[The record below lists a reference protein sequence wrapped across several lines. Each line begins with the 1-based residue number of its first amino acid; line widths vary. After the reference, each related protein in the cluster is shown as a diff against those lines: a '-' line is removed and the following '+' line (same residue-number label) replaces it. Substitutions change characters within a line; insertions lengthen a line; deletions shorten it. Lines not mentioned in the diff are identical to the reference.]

1 MMEGV
6 KTLPSP
12 APVNI
17 SSKQQLV
24 QTKSIEQCSENLRNS
39 LNNNNSP
46 SSGIG
51 KSDVSSS
58 VTNSS
63 DLKYLHKKFKR
74 IASATVDDLPTP
86 RSQRDSDRSG
96 VGLSERCPPSINGDD
111 RISSPKIT
119 NSTDIHVQR
128 QEILPNKIPI
138 VQIHQP
144 QVHQNSVSFQPSVPG
159 GAACT
164 DQNPPSSGRNV
175 CQYCNLNCTKPS
187 VLQKHIRSHTN
198 ERPYPCT
205 PCGFAFKTKSNLYKH
220 CRSRAHTLRL
230 QGVDAPPQDDDL
242 SDQDQDNDLSSN
254 ASGSDVVSRTASP
267 MDDRVVSPYQMPEK
281 PYKPKFHNAAAFYTK
296 EESTESSV
304 SGSGS
309 IYQQDNCGPPIASN
323 STRNFPIAVPS
334 NHQAHQLASQ
344 QDLEQHIS
352 KIISD
357 NEAIMEDVEPALQKK
372 YHKITGISRGTSIQ
386 DGSTS
391 KASTSAGPVKIHRDE
406 SHPVS
411 LLAKI
416 NSQAMVQPN
425 VVNQQTPS
433 PLLPLQSTSAQP
445 LNLIKIPTPATES
458 SDSLR
463 KRCYSESF
471 GGADLTTVANHPQ
484 NPERSI
490 IKGLLLDW
498 KSVTGG
504 DGDDAVHTCQL
515 CKISFRSAENLKYH
529 SICYCQGNHSAP
541 LSPVGTPSHKYS
553 RSNSIHV
560 NLPEKYNPNSLKN
573 LAKYTLRQPPPRN
586 PSTLS
591 KLAQSQLRH
600 PKPKPEKIVL
610 SQSNLIASSSSTSRQ
625 PAMCEIQT
633 PLPSPGPLLGKT
645 RLVEDKR
652 SQSGSDEVVITHVNH
667 DLKHMKRGPDPQ
679 SNFPDQDAEVKLTAE
694 KRLRLEYANS
704 SQIPLSGIYGN
715 TKAPALSLV
724 GLEYLRNNKHMPQT
738 EGHSGKNREMYGGEI
753 SHAKKFDVKMQSED
767 SIRRDSSGGS
777 IISESPGSDSE
788 QNISIRTP
796 GLYSGGKVE
805 KMATTRDSPPI
816 HPLTPSLLV
825 ASTLCAPSLVS
836 SGKSGM
842 NHFQFPPINPI
853 TAFNPLTLPPVS
865 VTPEHAT
872 TILHG
877 GKLIPFVPGIPG
889 PNTSTPTKVNIKR
902 TSSPNMKKS
911 LSGNPLIFSMSNN
924 AGKKIDHPPLFNG
937 QHQPMSIPSIKIE
950 SLEEKNRLREQKFK
964 PMPKMKQPEMKKSFI
979 FARIADNLSPRKPDV
994 ADEETHFSFENIPKA
1009 EVKVP
1014 TQQPVSVEIP
1024 SETEKRDEMTEK
1036 QRTKFL
1042 RPTSLPLKPGTFIPK
1057 RHHGITPTTN
1067 TLPLI
1072 SPETPRPSKTCIQM
1086 YINGQAYTYLGLKC
1100 STKPFYCTVNKTQ
1113 PIYLPH
1119 HIRTISMYSQWQVC
1133 AESNP
1138 HPLGLKPDAVI
1149 SLYDSRHRPMNY
1161 TVAQTSKEFREIKSI
1176 QSQGTI
1182 CTPFVITHKD
1192 QNQHHALKQL
1202 PIPVE
1207 KIVDKSPEKD
1217 VSGSKNDGV
1226 VNSTVPGGYESTED
1240 YEYVKGRGFGRYVC
1254 HTCGIRCRKPSMLKK
1269 HIRTHTNIRPYTCQ
1283 YCAFSFK
1290 TKGNLTKHMKSKSHA
1305 KKCEEL
1311 GIIPIPMTVSDEV
1324 LEMDS
1329 NKERQVTVPGDSDS
1343 DDDSD
1348 GDEPDSE
1355 LSDADESRSRL
1366 QEHEAAKCL
1375 LSLSMTNHA
1384 SESST
1389 DAPSSFCK
1397 SPQYPAQASDVQSA
1411 TQRRVI
1417 TFNSPPT
1424 IFDFPRLEQY
1434 YSNPNIHKV
1443 LVSTPGASSHFEY
1456 DDAGN
1461 MPMDLTKPREL
1472 TPTKVADVVT
1482 TMEPASF
1489 LISLVSITDKMPQTP
1504 IPAEIDGNKLLQEYL
1519 TEKALQGSKM
1529 KQCQKNA
1536 EVLSNGNVIFISSP
1550 VGTPVKDVKN
1560 ELSGEKTTAS
1570 IETLAEIAASSKKM
1584 DVLGKGFPTRT
1595 SNDVAKN
1602 VASEYLK
1609 MTSKSKV
1616 LFPQKADD
1624 GAESGT
1630 EVADPPTDGNISV
1643 NSSKIAGILARTV
1656 VVGEN
1661 GRVTPEYPAGSF
1673 SPARRLTR
1681 IQEDGRSVCE
1691 ICSKTFQKPSQ
1702 LHLHFNIHFLERK
1715 YRCEPCAVSF
1725 RTQGHLRKHER
1736 SDGHN
1741 NKVSRTSTF
1750 GVPTTTNPRPF
1761 KCSDCKVAFRIH
1773 GHLAKHLRSKMH
1785 VLRLECHG
1793 KLPFGTYA
1801 EIERAGMSLTDID
1814 TTDCENSLASLKS
1827 LAQKLH
1833 ESDPSK
1839 LSQWNT
1845 PNNRSSAGSGA
1856 EAGDSDTDEG
1866 DEGSPDDSLSGNE
1879 NSTLLGNTIE
1889 GVVTEGGGGMKRKV
1903 EDLAMPSALGSAT
1916 ETLPTLPEKRLK
1928 SASFDT

>member
-1 MMEGV
+1 MGRRKGVSAKAAASKNSKRTTESVGVIAIDDGKLKDDPGGRLPRMMEGV
-6 KTLPSP
+6 KALPSQSVELP
-12 APVNI
+12 PKASGEQQQQQQQQKQPEGVR
-17 SSKQQLV
+17 SS
-24 QTKSIEQCSENLRNS
+24 I
-39 LNNNNSP
+39 NNNNST
-46 SSGIG
+46 ST
-51 KSDVSSS
+51 
-58 VTNSS
+58 TNSS

-74 IASATVDDLPTP
+74 IASATVDDCLAVPTTESAS
-86 RSQRDSDRSG
+86 RGNSDRARAAAEEPPATVNG
-96 VGLSERCPPSINGDD
+96 VDRC
-111 RISSPKIT
+111 
-119 NSTDIHVQR
+119 DIHVQR
-128 QEILPNKIPI
+128 EEVLPNKIPI
-138 VQIHQP
+138 VQIQP
-144 QVHQNSVSFQPSVPG
+144 QVQQNSVSFQ
-159 GAACT
+159 AAA

-198 ERPYPCT
+198 ERPYPCA
-205 PCGFAFKTKSNLYKH
+205 PCGIAFKTKSNLYKH

-230 QGVDAPPQDDDL
+230 QGEAPPPDEDL
-242 SDQDQDNDLSSN
+242 GFTSDQENDLSSN

-267 MDDRVVSPYQMPEK
+267 MDERVVSPYQMPEK

-304 SGSGS
+304 GVQCQVES
-309 IYQQDNCGPPIASN
+309 QVPPN
-323 STRNFPIAVPS
+323 TVRNLPQTVPS
-334 NHQAHQLASQ
+334 THQSHQLASQ

-352 KIISD
+352 KIISE
-357 NEAIMEDVEPALQKK
+357 NEAIMEDVEPPLQKK
-372 YHKITGISRGTSIQ
+372 YHKITGITRGVSVQ
-386 DGSTS
+386 DGQVAKGAAVPS
-391 KASTSAGPVKIHRDE
+391 VKVHRE
-406 SHPVS
+406 EGN
-411 LLAKI
+411 LLAKM
-416 NSQAMVQPN
+416 NAHTSQISQPSGSC
-425 VVNQQTPS
+425 QPPTA
-433 PLLPLQSTSAQP
+433 AQP
-445 LNLIKIPTPATES
+445 LNLIKAPPVVPES
-458 SDSLR
+458 SEQLR
-463 KRCYSESF
+463 KRCYSENFSNTN
-471 GGADLTTVANHPQ
+471 LTTVANHPQ
-484 NPERSI
+484 NPEGSI
-490 IKGLLLDW
+490 IKGLLLEW
-498 KSVTGG
+498 KGATGG
-504 DGDDAVHTCQL
+504 DGEDAVHTCPL
-515 CKISFRSAENLKYH
+515 CKITFRSKDNLTYH
-529 SICYCQGNHSAP
+529 SIGYCQGNHSAP
-541 LSPVGTPSHKYS
+541 ISPVGSPSHKYS

-573 LAKYTLRQPPPRN
+573 LAKCTLRQPPRM

-591 KLAQSQLRH
+591 KLAQSQLKL

-610 SQSNLIASSSSTSRQ
+610 VASTS
-625 PAMCEIQT
+625 QT
-633 PLPSPGPLLGKT
+633 AGVQAPLPSPGPLLGKT
-645 RLVEDKR
+645 RLVDDKR
-652 SQSGSDEVVITHVNH
+652 TAQGSDEVVITHVNH
-667 DLKHMKRGPDPQ
+667 DPKQIKRP
-679 SNFPDQDAEVKLTAE
+679 PDQSISFAADQEPGE
-694 KRLRLEYANS
+694 KRIRLEYNNS
-704 SQIPLSGIYGN
+704 LYSNSKN
-715 TKAPALSLV
+715 PALSLV
-724 GLEYLRNNKHMPQT
+724 GLEYLRSVKGAMPMPPSDPHTSQ
-738 EGHSGKNREMYGGEI
+738 NREMYGGELEMV
-753 SHAKKFDVKMQSED
+753 KKFDGKLKYEED
-767 SIRRDSSGGS
+767 GIRRDSSGGS
-777 IISESPGSDSE
+777 IVSESPGSDSE

-805 KMATTRDSPPI
+805 KISTSRDSPPI
-816 HPLTPSLLV
+816 NPLTPSLLV
-825 ASTLCAPSLVS
+825 ASTLCAPTLVKP
-836 SGKSGM
+836 GIT
-842 NHFQFPPINPI
+842 HFQFPPINPI
-853 TAFNPLTLPPVS
+853 TAYNPLTLPPVS
-865 VTPEHAT
+865 VGPEHAT

-889 PNTSTPTKVNIKR
+889 PNTSTPMKVDVKR
-902 TSSPNMKKS
+902 TPSPSVKKS
-911 LSGNPLIFSMSNN
+911 LIGLT
-924 AGKKIDHPPLFNG
+924 KKIADPPLFNG
-937 QHQPMSIPSIKIE
+937 HQQLSLSIPSIKIE
-950 SLEEKNRLREQKFK
+950 SMEEKNRAREQQRLKTLGK
-964 PMPKMKQPEMKKSFI
+964 VKQPEVARKSFI
-979 FARIADNLSPRKPDV
+979 FARIADNLSPRKPESG
-994 ADEETHFSFENIPKA
+994 AEEENHFTFDSIQKP
-1009 EVKVP
+1009 EVKLA
-1014 TQQPVSVEIP
+1014 TQPVTVEIP
-1024 SETEKRDEMTEK
+1024 EKETMEVPEKP
-1036 QRTKFL
+1036 TKFL

-1149 SLYDSRHRPMNY
+1149 SLYDSRHRPMNF
-1161 TVAQTSKEFREIKSI
+1161 TVAHSTKEFKETKSI

-1192 QNQHHALKQL
+1192 QTQHHFHKPL
-1202 PIPVE
+1202 PVVE
-1207 KIVDKSPEKD
+1207 KKPERSEKETTTQKSEATG
-1217 VSGSKNDGV
+1217 VSS
-1226 VNSTVPGGYESTED
+1226 VPGGYESTED

-1254 HTCGIRCRKPSMLKK
+1254 QTCGIRCRKPSMLKK

-1324 LEMDS
+1324 LDMDA

-1343 DDDSD
+1343 DDESD

-1355 LSDADESRSRL
+1355 LSDADESKSRL

-1375 LSLSMTNHA
+1375 LSLAMTGA
-1384 SESST
+1384 SESSVESP
-1389 DAPSSFCK
+1389 AVK
-1397 SPQYPAQASDVQSA
+1397 SPQHPAQLAEVQS

-1417 TFNSPPT
+1417 TFNSPPA
-1424 IFDFPRLEQY
+1424 ILDFPRLEQY

-1443 LVSTPGASSHFEY
+1443 AVVPPPTDFDY

-1461 MPMDLTKPREL
+1461 VPMDLTKPREIAA
-1472 TPTKVADVVT
+1472 TKVADVVT

-1489 LISLVSITDKMPQTP
+1489 LISLVSITDK
-1504 IPAEIDGNKLLQEYL
+1504 IPASSVGGNAEIDGNKLLQEYL
-1519 TEKALQGSKM
+1519 TERALQGSKM

-1536 EVLSNGNVIFISSP
+1536 EVLNNGSFGSP
-1550 VGTPVKDVKN
+1550 QKDVKS
-1560 ELSGEKTTAS
+1560 EGSPDKTS
-1570 IETLAEIAASSKKM
+1570 SSMETLAEIAASSKKI
-1584 DVLGKGFPTRT
+1584 DVVKSLGFPVRS

-1609 MTSKSKV
+1609 MASKSKL
-1616 LFPQKADD
+1616 LFPKGDEGFES
-1624 GAESGT
+1624 GAEVPEPAPEG
-1630 EVADPPTDGNISV
+1630 
-1643 NSSKIAGILARTV
+1643 KIASILARTV
-1656 VVGEN
+1656 VVQEN
-1661 GRVTPEYPAGSF
+1661 GRVTPEFPTGSY
-1673 SPARRLTR
+1673 SPGRRLTR
-1681 IQEDGRSVCE
+1681 IHEDGRSVCE

-1801 EIERAGMSLTDID
+1801 EIERAGMTLTDID

-1833 ESDPSK
+1833 ESDPTK
-1839 LSQWNT
+1839 LAQWNA
-1845 PNNRSSAGSGA
+1845 PGSRGVD
-1856 EAGDSDTDEG
+1856 EVGESDTDEG

-1879 NSTLLGNTIE
+1879 NSALPGNTIE
-1889 GVVTEGGGGMKRKV
+1889 GGMGEAVALKRKAPDA
-1903 EDLAMPSALGSAT
+1903 EQALAAA
-1916 ETLPTLPEKRLK
+1916 EVATLPEKRLK